1 MRKIALTLLSGVA
14 LFPALLSAQETLQKS
29 YSDAELIQILEN
41 EGYRAVQKIADG
53 QLRIRVD
60 GHSYELLIYDDN
72 DLQLYYGLTGYELDV
87 ADLNEWNRTKRLSR
101 GYLDSVD
108 DPVLE
113 ADLLANAGY
122 TPRQFLEW
130 IEVFLYSAAE
140 FRAFITERNGARQQT
155 QI

>member
-1 MRKIALTLLSGVA
+1 M
-14 LFPALLSAQETLQKS
+14 
-29 YSDAELIQILEN
+29 
-41 EGYRAVQKIADG
+41 
-53 QLRIRVD
+53 D